1 MACSLLLSL
10 QAAQA
15 AALLKQQRKIIM
27 LAKVALAAALAV
39 SLSGCVVAVG
49 GNHEFDDDSSWKKTQ
64 RFNQEQINRLT
75 LDMSADDIRT
85 LMGTPDF
92 TESFNK
98 DGETVQV
105 LFYRT
110 HHQKSDGKTTKE
122 ECTPLI
128 FKQNRLTGWGD
139 KAYQYL

>member
-1 MACSLLLSL
+1 
-10 QAAQA
+10 
-15 AALLKQQRKIIM
+15 M
-27 LAKVALAAALAV
+27 LAKFVLAAAMAA

-49 GNHEFDDDSSWKKTQ
+49 GDHDFNDDNGWKKTQ
-64 RFNQEQINRLT
+64 RFNQEQINKLA
-75 LDMSADDIRT
+75 LDMTSDDIRT
-85 LMGTPDF
+85 LLGAPDF

-98 DGETVQV
+98 DGTTVQV

-110 HHQKSDGKTTKE
+110 HHVKSDGKTSKD

-128 FKQNRLTGWGD
+128 FKHNKLSGWGD

>member
-1 MACSLLLSL
+1 
-10 QAAQA
+10 
-15 AALLKQQRKIIM
+15 M
-27 LAKVALAAALAV
+27 LAKTFVAAALAL

-49 GNHEFDDDSSWKKTQ
+49 GKHEFDDNSNWKKTQ
-64 RFNQEQINRLT
+64 RHNQQQINQLT
-75 LDMSADDIRT
+75 LDMSAEDIRT
-85 LMGTPDF
+85 LLGAPDF
-92 TESFNK
+92 TESFTK
-98 DGETVQV
+98 DGDTVQV

-110 HHQKSDGKTTKE
+110 HHHKSDGKTTKE

>member
-1 MACSLLLSL
+1 
-10 QAAQA
+10 
-15 AALLKQQRKIIM
+15 M
-27 LAKVALAAALAV
+27 LAKVFVAAALAV
-39 SLSGCVVAVG
+39 TLSGCVIAVG
-49 GNHEFDDDSSWKKTQ
+49 GKHELDDDSSWQKTQ
-64 RFNQEQINRLT
+64 QYNQEQINRLA
-75 LDMSADDIRT
+75 LNSSAEDVRT
-85 LMGTPDF
+85 LLGTPDF

-110 HHQKSDGKTTKE
+110 HHIKSDGKTTKD

-128 FKQNRLTGWGD
+128 FKQNKLSGWGD

>member
-1 MACSLLLSL
+1 
-10 QAAQA
+10 
-15 AALLKQQRKIIM
+15 M
-27 LAKVALAAALAV
+27 LAKVFVAAALAV
-39 SLSGCVVAVG
+39 TLSGCVVAVG
-49 GNHEFDDDSSWKKTQ
+49 GDHDFERDDSSWKKTQ
-64 RFNQEQINRLT
+64 RYNQEQINKLT
-75 LDMSADDIRT
+75 LQMSAEDIRT
-85 LMGTPDF
+85 LLGTPDF

-110 HHQKSDGKTTKE
+110 HHQKSDGKTTKD
-122 ECTPLI
+122 ECTPLV

>member
-1 MACSLLLSL
+1 
-10 QAAQA
+10 
-15 AALLKQQRKIIM
+15 M
-27 LAKVALAAALAV
+27 LVKVFVAAALAV
-39 SLSGCVVAVG
+39 TLSGCVIAVG
-49 GNHEFDDDSSWKKTQ
+49 VKHELDDDSSWKKTQ
-64 RFNQEQINRLT
+64 QYNQEQINRLA
-75 LDMSADDIRT
+75 LNSSAEDVRT
-85 LMGTPDF
+85 LLGTPDF

-98 DGETVQV
+98 DGEMVQV

-110 HHQKSDGKTTKE
+110 HHEKSDGKTTKE

>member
-1 MACSLLLSL
+1 MF
-10 QAAQA
+10 
-15 AALLKQQRKIIM
+15 
-27 LAKVALAAALAV
+27 AKMVMAAALAV
-39 SLSGCVVAVG
+39 SLSSCVVAVG

-64 RFNQEQINRLT
+64 RQNQEKINNLT
-75 LDMSADDIRT
+75 LDMTAEQIRA
-85 LMGTPDF
+85 LLGTPDF

-98 DGETVQV
+98 EGESVQV

-110 HHQKSDGKTTKE
+110 HHEKSDGKTTKD

>member
-1 MACSLLLSL
+1 
-10 QAAQA
+10 
-15 AALLKQQRKIIM
+15 M
-27 LAKVALAAALAV
+27 LAKVFVAAALAV
-39 SLSGCVVAVG
+39 SLSGCVISVG
-49 GNHEFDDDSSWKKTQ
+49 GKHELDDDSSWKKTQ
-64 RFNQEQINRLT
+64 RYNQEQINKLT
-75 LDMSADDIRT
+75 LQMSAEDIRT
-85 LMGTPDF
+85 LLGTPDF

-110 HHQKSDGKTTKE
+110 HHQKSDGKTTKD
-122 ECTPLI
+122 ECTPLV

>member
-1 MACSLLLSL
+1 
-10 QAAQA
+10 
-15 AALLKQQRKIIM
+15 M
-27 LAKVALAAALAV
+27 LAKVLVAAALAV
-39 SLSGCVVAVG
+39 GLSGCVVAVG
-49 GNHEFDDDSSWKKTQ
+49 GDHDFDDDNNWKKSQ
-64 RFNQEQINRLT
+64 RYNQEQINKLS
-75 LDMSADDIRT
+75 LQMSADDIRT
-85 LMGTPDF
+85 LLGTPDF

-110 HHQKSDGKTTKE
+110 HHHKSDGKTTKE
-122 ECTPLI
+122 ECTPLV

>member
-1 MACSLLLSL
+1 M
-10 QAAQA
+10 
-15 AALLKQQRKIIM
+15 M
-27 LAKVALAAALAV
+27 LAKLFVAAALAV
-39 SLSGCVVAVG
+39 TLSGCVVAVG
-49 GNHEFDDDSSWKKTQ
+49 GDHDFERDDSSWKKTQ
-64 RFNQEQINRLT
+64 RYNQEQINKLT
-75 LDMSADDIRT
+75 LQASAEDIRT
-85 LMGTPDF
+85 LLGTPDF

-110 HHQKSDGKTTKE
+110 HHQKSDGKTTKD
-122 ECTPLI
+122 ECTPLV